1 MKSTDILTALGDVSE
16 RYKTEAE
23 EENADKIFKKSE
35 KKGAG
40 LRVFK
45 FVLSGAALLGLCAFA
60 IFIGVAK
67 NHDNI
72 AASMLERGADI
83 PHEFSKFEVEKTS
96 YTKDAKEE
104 DKVQVEIPVCDIT
117 PAGLDDVDPKSA
129 DYFMLG
135 STMILDVNDIMWSE
149 EGLQEKENGKVK
161 VTYERHLFNVDWQFY
176 SDCKKLGGGLFLF
189 GGAKYRR
196 MQEEYE
202 FSTFAIMYNGD
213 GTERWCTKHKDPVG
227 TAAELILQAYLEGG
241 KIYVVTAAMEDLFTK
256 SESYT
261 DESPSYISDYMLRE
275 LIITVYDEQTGEI
288 LSRKSA
294 ATELRTTTYNIHCIG
309 KTEYGFIISV
319 LLKDQ
324 LYDPYYI
331 LLDYDGNITS
341 VSRFG
346 TKYEFCSAS
355 SINGQIYL
363 SGKYMPDDKNMY
375 PHTDHKLMK
384 YEAQLYRHQFSSVSK
399 SSNAY
404 EKYKNETKAVLMVC
418 DANMTPVK
426 AYTQS
431 GSYGGSV
438 RVENGSLLWDAC
450 EITSAYSYGENSN
463 VAVLIAP
470 SKTFIINEKGALE
483 SRIDSDNVYAMEGYK
498 MDKSDIK

>member
-1 MKSTDILTALGDVSE
+1 MKTNDILNALSDVDDK
-16 RYKTEAE
+16 YKKEAF
-23 EENADKIFKKSE
+23 EENADNIFDKSKNKGKISRIFKYAMS
-35 KKGAG
+35 
-40 LRVFK
+40 
-45 FVLSGAALLGLCAFA
+45 AAAILALCAFA
-60 IFIGVAK
+60 IFIGVYSR
-67 NHDNI
+67 HDNI
-72 AASMLERGADI
+72 AASMLEKGADI
-83 PHEFSKFEVEKTS
+83 PHAFSKLELEKTS
-96 YTKDAKEE
+96 YTKDANET
-104 DKVQVEIPVCDIT
+104 DKTKVEIPVCDIT
-117 PAGLDDVDPKSA
+117 PAGLDDADPKSA

-149 EGLQEKENGKVK
+149 EGLQEKENGKVT

-176 SDCKKLGGGLFLF
+176 SDHKKLGGGLFLF

-227 TAAELILQAYLEGG
+227 TAAELILQAYLEDG
-241 KIYVVTAAMEDLFTK
+241 KIYVVTAAMEDLFTE

-363 SGKYMPDDKNMY
+363 SGKYMPDNKNMY
-375 PHTDHKLMK
+375 PHTDHKLTT

-418 DANMTPVK
+418 DASMTPVK

-450 EITSAYSYGENSN
+450 EITSAYSYGTDSN

-470 SKTFIINEKGALE
+470 SKTLVINEKGALE
-483 SRIDSDNVYAMEGYK
+483 ARTNSDNVYAMEGYK
-498 MDKSDIK
+498 MSPSDMK